1 MREIPFITVLTARH
15 GRKEENYEN
24 RILITKSN
32 IGGENYGKNHAGTVR
47 GIWLRAHHDER
58 I

>member
-32 IGGENYGKNHAGTVR
+32 IGGENYGKNHAGPVR
-47 GIWLRAHHDER
+47 GVRLRADHDER